1 MDCFITEN
9 RIDLKYNFLFK
20 AKGVMVAAFL
30 GEGGEPKMELKMV
43 MELPSKVISL
53 VWATVMYLY
62 TALTL
67 GNG

>member
-1 MDCFITEN
+1 
-9 RIDLKYNFLFK
+9 
-20 AKGVMVAAFL
+20 MVAAFL

-53 VWATVMYLY
+53 VWATVMYLN